1 MFVAPADRR
10 QAHKAGKP
18 QALGSIRQT
27 RLIYSPASVLRPI
40 SQTNLFSFPASF
52 FIPLIHSVLFCGSFT
67 CD

>member
-10 QAHKAGKP
+10 QAHKAGQP
-18 QALGSIRQT
+18 LALGSIRQT
-27 RLIYSPASVLRPI
+27 RKIYSLESVLRPI

-52 FIPLIHSVLFCGSFT
+52 FTPFIHSVLFCGSFT